1 MGSRRLR
8 FASTGGEATW
18 FVTLK
23 TEQGRFLL
31 RPSPT
36 VSDRLVGCL
45 SQSLLVYPAEFHAWV
60 ALSNHLHM
68 MITCTAERLAELV
81 GHFKAASSVEIG
93 RHLHDWTGGI
103 WRQGYHAQ
111 EILDAAAYDHYFS
124 YLASHGAKEFLV
136 DRAEK
141 WPGCHTLDALR
152 GKGPLRGTW
161 IDRTAYHDAC
171 ARRRKNDPA
180 PDIRD
185 YHQPRTVEPVP
196 PPFWEGLTVEQQ
208 RDRVRQIL
216 RTVNDQ
222 AASER
227 ARQNRKPT
235 GSEAILA
242 QDPHTRP
249 DHTDNSPMRTP
260 CLSSR
265 PDALIGWKKAYNDYV
280 AARAAAL
287 LTIITDGLKAAVF
300 PPGGVRPWW
309 LRHALADAFP

>member
-1 MGSRRLR
+1 MADRRLR
-8 FASTGGEATW
+8 FASTHGEATW

-23 TEQGRFLL
+23 TEQGRFLI

-36 VSDRLVGCL
+36 VNDRLVGCL
-45 SQSLLVYPAEFHAWV
+45 AQSLRVYPVDFHAWV
-60 ALSNHLHM
+60 ALSNHIHM
-68 MITCTAERLAELV
+68 IVTCTAERLAEFV
-81 GHFKAASSVEIG
+81 GHFKTASSIEIG

-124 YLASHGAKEFLV
+124 YLASHGTKEFLV
-136 DRAEK
+136 DRSEQ
-141 WPGCHTLDALR
+141 WPGSHTLDALR

-161 IDRTAYHDAC
+161 IDRTGYHDAC

-185 YHQPRTVEPVP
+185 HHQPRTVDPVP
-196 PPFWEGLTVEQQ
+196 PPFWEDLTTDQQ

-216 RTVNDQ
+216 RTVNER

-227 ARQNRKPT
+227 LRQNRTPK
-235 GSEAILA
+235 GIKAILA
-242 QDPHTRP
+242 EHPHTRP
-249 DHTDNSPMRTP
+249 AHTDNSPMRSP

-265 PDALIGWKKAYNDYV
+265 PGALKRWKNAYNDYV
-280 AARAAAL
+280 TARALVL
-287 LTIITDGLKAAVF
+287 LKMASDGIKAAVF
-300 PPGGVRPWW
+300 PPGGIRPWW
-309 LRHALADAFP
+309 LRHALAAAFP